1 MTMLSTTPSRRR
13 PRVTALATALA
24 TVLATGALLA
34 GNATTAEA
42 APPEVISRWNDE
54 LIHSGALSPGFSTFL
69 SSGAYTITAKLYA
82 ENTGSAAI
90 AYSCTISAAGGA
102 DTDVTE
108 VTLPP
113 GGKQPI
119 VLGVVHTF
127 TSTGQLSFGCSKP
140 SGTPQVRMKQIK
152 ITAIKVNTLDNQPF

>member
-1 MTMLSTTPSRRR
+1 MTMLATTSSRRR
-13 PRVTALATALA
+13 RGLGLTALAA
-24 TVLATGALLA
+24 VLATGALLA

-42 APPEVISRWNDE
+42 APPEVISRWNNE
-54 LIHSGALSPGFSTFL
+54 LIHSNSLSPGFSTFL

-90 AYSCTISAAGGA
+90 AYNCVISAAGGQ

-119 VLGVVHTF
+119 FLNVVHTF
-127 TSTGQLSFGCSKP
+127 TSTGQLTFACVKP
-140 SGTPQVRMKQIK
+140 GGTSQVRMKQIK
-152 ITAIKVNTLDNQPF
+152 ITAIKVNTLDNQQF